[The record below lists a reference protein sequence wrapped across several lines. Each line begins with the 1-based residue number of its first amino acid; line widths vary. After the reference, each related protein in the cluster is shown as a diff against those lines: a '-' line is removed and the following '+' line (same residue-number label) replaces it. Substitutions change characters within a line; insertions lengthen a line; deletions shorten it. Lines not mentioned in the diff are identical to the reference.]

1 MKFLHLSDLHLG
13 RRLGE
18 LDLAEDQAFLLDG
31 LLALAKAQAVDAEA
45 IVKLFSS
52 PTGRRMLAAGDTLR
66 REFKFSLL
74 CPAEEIFGAAAGEKL
89 LLQGVV
95 DCFLEEEGELVIID
109 YKTDYVPSQ
118 GALREKAA
126 LYSGQLRA
134 YARALERICGK
145 TVKDCVLYF
154 LSAGTAVSLPRG
166 ENIKNKA

>member
-1 MKFLHLSDLHLG
+1 MDFGSSNSLESVKREIERLREARFISD
-13 RRLGE
+13 GE
-18 LDLAEDQAFLLDG
+18 
-31 LLALAKAQAVDAEA
+31 AQAVDAEA